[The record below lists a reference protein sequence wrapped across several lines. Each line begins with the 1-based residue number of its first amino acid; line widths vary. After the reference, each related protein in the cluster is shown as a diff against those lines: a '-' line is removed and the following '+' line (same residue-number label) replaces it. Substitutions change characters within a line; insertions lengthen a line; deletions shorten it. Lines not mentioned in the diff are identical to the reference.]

1 MSQELS
7 RETEA
12 REYVYCLER
21 REGGGGGRREKWGRE
36 KGSTLMKKGVF
47 RSCNNGGC

>member
-12 REYVYCLER
+12 GGYVYCLER
-21 REGGGGGRREKWGRE
+21 REGEEREGEGRRVRE
-36 KGSTLMKKGVF
+36 MGE
-47 RSCNNGGC
+47 RER

>member
-12 REYVYCLER
+12 GGYVYCLER
-21 REGGGGGRREKWGRE
+21 REGEEREGE
-36 KGSTLMKKGVF
+36 
-47 RSCNNGGC
+47 